1 MPQQLVRVQ
10 LPSSTDQFLLFQKM
24 LSQQIEVYRVYSTE
38 EHLFFSIKRKDL
50 KEFRKIRKSLKIPVH
65 LKDETKKGTISLYSY
80 SIIGVICFFIIP
92 VILAQFIWKVNIDS
106 YTPESNVLIMEQLKE
121 MKIKE
126 KILISSLPSEQEIR
140 QKLLLK
146 HKEFSWIHFTQS
158 GSTLTVTPMLA
169 PVTKEREVKNPPPSH
184 LVAKRSGVIT
194 DFVLVKGVRAVEK
207 NTAVKKGDLLV
218 NGFVTQGEKRIITSA
233 EGKVYASYW
242 IELNFELPKKVT
254 IVKPTTRE
262 VLIEKKSNESSDY
275 WKEIAMPRFLQP
287 YFKAG
292 YIQGSENV
300 TYDLDEKSVEHLV
313 RPLLFQKIMND
324 LPQGTQI
331 LEDKVLQMSIEN
343 DKVKGKI
350 LLLINENIA
359 TPQVIPQGDDT

>member
-1 MPQQLVRVQ
+1 MSKQLVRIQ
-10 LPSSTDQFLLFQKM
+10 LASTTDQFVLFQKL
-24 LSQQIEVYRVYSTE
+24 LSHEIEVYRVYSTE
-38 EHLFFSIKRKDL
+38 DSLFFSIQKKDL
-50 KEFRKIRKSLKIPVH
+50 KQFRKIRKTLKLPVK
-65 LKDETKKGTISLYSY
+65 LKDEATSGTISIYSY
-80 SIIGVICFFIIP
+80 SIIGVIFFFIIP
-92 VILAQFIWKVNIDS
+92 LIFAQFIWKVNIDS
-106 YTPESNVLIMEQLKE
+106 YTPESNIMITEQLKE

-126 KILISSLPSEQEIR
+126 RMLISSLPSEQEIR

-169 PVTKEREVKNPPPSH
+169 PVTNEREVKNAPPSH
-184 LVAKRSGVIT
+184 LIAKRSGVIT
-194 DFVLVKGVRAVEK
+194 DFELVKGVRAVEK
-207 NTAVKKGDLLV
+207 NTAVKKGDILV
-218 NGFVTQGEKRIITSA
+218 NGFVTQGDKRIITSA

-242 IELNFELPKKVT
+242 IELNFELPRKVT
-254 IVKPTTRE
+254 IIKPTTRE
-262 VLIEKKSNESSDY
+262 VLIQKKTDDKNDF

-292 YIQGSENV
+292 YVQGSEV
-300 TYDLDEKSVEHLV
+300 VSYDLNEESVKHLV
-313 RPLLFQKIMND
+313 RPLLFQKIMNE
-324 LPQGTQI
+324 LPIGTQI

>member
-1 MPQQLVRVQ
+1 MPQQLIRIQ
-10 LPSSTDQFLLFQKM
+10 LPSSTDQFLLFQKL

-38 EHLFFSIKRKDL
+38 ESLFFSIKRKDL
-50 KEFRKIRKSLKIPVH
+50 KEFRKIRKTLKIPVH
-65 LKDETKKGTISLYSY
+65 LKDETKNRTISLYSY
-80 SIIGVICFFIIP
+80 SIIGVIFFFIIP
-92 VILAQFIWKVNIDS
+92 VVLAQFIWKINIDS
-106 YTPESNVLIMEQLKE
+106 YTPESNILITEQLKE

-126 KILISSLPSEQEIR
+126 RIRISSLPSEQEIR

-169 PVTKEREVKNPPPSH
+169 PVTKEREVKNAPASH
-184 LVAKRSGVIT
+184 LIAKRSGVIT
-194 DFVLVKGVRAVEK
+194 DFELVKGVRAVDK
-207 NTAVKKGDLLV
+207 NAAVKKGDILV

-262 VLIEKKSNESSDY
+262 VLIEKKSNNSNEY

-292 YIQGSENV
+292 YVQGSEKV
-300 TYDLDEKSVEHLV
+300 TYDLDEESVEHLV

-324 LPQGTQI
+324 LPRGTQI